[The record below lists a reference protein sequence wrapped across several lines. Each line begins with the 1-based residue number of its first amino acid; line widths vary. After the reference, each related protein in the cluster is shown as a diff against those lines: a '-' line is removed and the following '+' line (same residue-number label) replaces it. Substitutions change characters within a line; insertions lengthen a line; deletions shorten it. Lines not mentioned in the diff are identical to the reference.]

1 MQDIGH
7 DSNDFL
13 VIRLWTVQCSY
24 RARTR
29 RQPHYA
35 AAASPS
41 KDPVNYTSFPSFVF
55 NLEFPNLDVI
65 KLLRE
70 SLWTPSKTPNCS
82 PLSLNAPVCCRPS
95 ATVHLFSRV
104 GPRQPTKTAVQ
115 GLGSSPRGVSSV
127 DLLLQ
132 EVIHDGALLKAP
144 RFLLRIYHG
153 LFSAQMLPSQDH
165 RRDILNFVSRL
176 ELPRHCV
183 WKCGK

>member
-13 VIRLWTVQCSY
+13 VIWLQTVKCSY
-24 RARTR
+24 RARTP

-35 AAASPS
+35 VAASPS

-55 NLEFPNLDVI
+55 NLEFPNLVVI

-70 SLWTPSKTPNCS
+70 SLWTPSKTPNRS

-104 GPRQPTKTAVQ
+104 GPRQPTKTTAP
-115 GLGSSPRGVSSV
+115 GSRVLSTGSIQCRPS
-127 DLLLQ
+127 
-132 EVIHDGALLKAP
+132 AP
-144 RFLLRIYHG
+144 G
-153 LFSAQMLPSQDH
+153 GDP
-165 RRDILNFVSRL
+165 
-176 ELPRHCV
+176 
-183 WKCGK
+183 